1 MSVQIIQKD
10 GRPEWAVLPYKTWQR
25 LAADAEM
32 LADVR
37 AYDETTRALAS
48 GDDELIPAEVVF
60 AILDGDNPLR
70 VWRTYRSLTQQQL
83 ADAAGISKAYLSQ
96 IESGKRQGSASV
108 LKALADALRIE
119 VDELL

>member
-1 MSVQIIQKD
+1 MTVQIIQKD
-10 GRPEWAVLPYKTWQR
+10 GRPEWAVIPYQTYQR

-37 AYDETTRALAS
+37 AYDEATRALAS
-48 GDDELIPAEVVF
+48 GDEELIPAEVVF
-60 AILDGDNPLR
+60 AILDGDNPLK
-70 VWRTYRSLTQQQL
+70 VWRAYRRLTQQQL

>member
-1 MSVQIIQKD
+1 MNVQIIQKD

-37 AYDETTRALAS
+37 AYDEATRALAS
-48 GDDELIPAEVVF
+48 GNEELIPAEVVF
-60 AILDGDNPLR
+60 AILDGDNPLK
-70 VWRTYRSLTQQQL
+70 VWRAYRSLTQQQL

-96 IESGKRQGSASV
+96 IETGKRQGSASV